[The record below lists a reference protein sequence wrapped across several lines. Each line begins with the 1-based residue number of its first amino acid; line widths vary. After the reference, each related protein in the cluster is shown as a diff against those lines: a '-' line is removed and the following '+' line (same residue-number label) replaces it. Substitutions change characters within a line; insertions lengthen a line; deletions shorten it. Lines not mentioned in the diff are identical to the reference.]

1 MASQSNKSKGFEHD
15 EYTRKAMELVRQ
27 GKSFFI
33 TGKAGTGKTTLL
45 REIVRECEMK
55 NRFVA
60 VAAPTGVAAKNAG
73 GVTLHSLFKLPITM
87 YIPGMEVPGLYK
99 LDEKSAEVLR
109 ALDLLIIDEISMVRC
124 DLLDMIDDVLRHY
137 RKNNK
142 AFGGLQVVAFGDLH
156 QLMPVV
162 DSEDESELNEHYS
175 TPYFFGSDVISSMS
189 FPILELKKIHRQD
202 DRDFIDLLN
211 EIRDGKLSDPNRKKL
226 NRRLKKGFKPGVR
239 TGYIRVTT
247 HNWKARGYNKHRI
260 DEIDRPEFTY
270 KAWKEGYIPQDEFP
284 AKYNLLLKVGA
295 RVMFV
300 ANSSNPNEFVNG
312 TLGTVKKLSDDAI
325 FVKTDEGLEICVEKY
340 TWDFY
345 RYVLNKTS
353 KRIERI
359 KTGSYTQYP
368 LTLAWAIT
376 IHKSQGLT
384 FDKVVIDACKAFAFG
399 QVYVA
404 LSRCR
409 KFEGIVLASEIKP
422 SVVTTDP
429 AVKKYLRKAEKV
441 KFEKARVA
449 VQSTTE
455 VIVSPPAVRANKRWT
470 EAEEKKLERMYK
482 SKATVMEM
490 SQKLQR
496 SRGSICTRLTML
508 LGEEWATQDTII
520 DENGFHHYL
529 DLPAAIIGPQLSEKD
544 AKQPSRHNKRWTKG
558 EDNKLERL
566 YEQDYSVAMMA
577 EQLQRTKTSIIGRL
591 NMLLEHG
598 WTTIDTYIDT
608 DGYHKLI
615 NNE

>member
-1 MASQSNKSKGFEHD
+1 MASQSNKSNVFEHD
-15 EYTRKAMELVRQ
+15 EYTCKAMELVRQ

-33 TGKAGTGKTTLL
+33 TGKAGTGKTSLL
-45 REIVRECEMK
+45 REIVRECEMR
-55 NRFVA
+55 NRLVA
-60 VAAPTGVAAKNAG
+60 VAASTGIAAKNAG
-73 GVTLHSLFKLPITM
+73 GVTMHSLFKLPITM
-87 YIPGMEVPGLYK
+87 YIPGMEVPGLYN
-99 LDEKSAEVLR
+99 LDKQSAEVLR

-137 RKNNK
+137 RKNSK

-162 DSEDESELNEHYS
+162 DSDDETELGEHYS
-175 TPYFFGSDVISSMS
+175 TPYFFGSDVISRMS
-189 FPILELKKIHRQD
+189 FPLFELKKIHRQD

-211 EIRDGKLSDPNRKKL
+211 EVREGKLSEPNRKKL
-226 NRRLKKGFKPGVR
+226 KRRLKIGFKPSIR
-239 TGYIRVTT
+239 SGYIRVTT
-247 HNWKARGYNKHRI
+247 HNWKARGYNKHRLE
-260 DEIDRPEFTY
+260 EIDKPEFHY
-270 KAWKEGYIPQDEFP
+270 KAWKEGYIPQDDFP
-284 AKYNLLLKVGA
+284 AQYNLLLKVGA

-300 ANSSNPNEFVNG
+300 ANSANPNEFVNG
-312 TLGTVKKLSDDAI
+312 TLGTIKRLSNDEI
-325 FVKTDEGLEICVEKY
+325 CVKTDEGSETCVEKY
-340 TWDFY
+340 SWDFY

-384 FDKVVIDACKAFAFG
+384 FDKVIIDAGKAFAFG

-429 AVKKYLRKAEKV
+429 AVKKYLRKAEKI
-441 KFEKARVA
+441 KIEKAKATVKTRAEVA
-449 VQSTTE
+449 TD
-455 VIVSPPAVRANKRWT
+455 SPTIRANKRWT
-470 EAEEKKLERMYK
+470 AAEEKALVKMYK

-508 LGEEWATQDTII
+508 LGDEWTTRDTII
-520 DENGFHHYL
+520 DDNGCHHYL
-529 DLPAAIIGPQLSEKD
+529 DLPSTIFEQQPSGKD

-558 EDNKLERL
+558 EDDKLERL

-577 EQLQRTKTSIIGRL
+577 ELLQRTKTSIIGRL
-591 NMLLEHG
+591 NMLFDNG
-598 WTTIDTYIDT
+598 WTTDDTYIDS

-615 NNE
+615 K